1 MGSVGS
7 ELFHWFNWGFSR
19 EWTEA
24 LWKSPWGSAS
34 EMHLAEPGLQHCIW
48 VAVQC
53 ALTDCAAAC
62 QNKGKQ
68 VLESLHCQDSA
79 VCSKWQNVNVKKV
92 PRQFNAP
99 KCFFFLCEKNLSST
113 VQGFK
118 PNCDLL
124 TPLLVHDYEQI
135 FRYLRSDTPV
145 LYHWTG
151 YQLKGCVWGHLFHLK
166 QLFPL
171 QGKQMW
177 DFLVTFEMI
186 DHHITWSWICSG
198 IRL

>member
-1 MGSVGS
+1 MEVTLRFSLRDALGRAWAPALHLGCSAMCPYRLCCS
-7 ELFHWFNWGFSR
+7 LPKQRQAGFGVL
-19 EWTEA
+19 A
-24 LWKSPWGSAS
+24 L
-34 EMHLAEPGLQHCIW
+34 
-48 VAVQC
+48 
-53 ALTDCAAAC
+53 
-62 QNKGKQ
+62 
-68 VLESLHCQDSA
+68 
-79 VCSKWQNVNVKKV
+79 
-92 PRQFNAP
+92 PRQCCLLQMAKCQCQESSQAIQCP
-99 KCFFFLCEKNLSST
+99 KMFLFLCEKNLSST

-151 YQLKGCVWGHLFHLK
+151 FQLKGCVWGHLFHLK